1 MKNKTLV
8 FDFMW
13 ISVSAVLTA
22 IAVNFFFSA
31 TGLAPGGITGL
42 SIIFS
47 LISGAPVDI
56 TSLCISV
63 PLLVLGIVFLGK
75 NFGIKTLYIT
85 FATPLCMRLIPMVD
99 VTQYMIALPSY
110 IMLGIVA
117 LVGGLLVGS
126 AIGIALNRSCATGGT
141 DLIALLV
148 QHFIPFLKVPKI
160 LLVLDGSVVIASG
173 FINNDMMI
181 AVFSFLSLLIIIQ
194 TIKFYTEKKIAFPA
208 HV

>member
-1 MKNKTLV
+1 MKNKILIYDV
-8 FDFMW
+8 LW
-13 ISVSAVLTA
+13 ISVSAILTA

-56 TSLCISV
+56 TSLCISI
-63 PLLVLGIVFLGK
+63 PLLVLGIFILGK
-75 NFGIKTLYIT
+75 NFGMKTLYIT
-85 FATPLCMRLIPMVD
+85 FATPLCMRLIPMID
-99 VTQYMIALPSY
+99 VTQYMTFLPHY
-110 IMLGIVA
+110 IMLLFVA
-117 LVGGLLVGS
+117 IAGGLLVGS

-148 QHFIPFLKVPKI
+148 QYFIPILKVPKI
-160 LLVLDGSVVIASG
+160 LLVLDGGVVIASG

-181 AVFSFLSLLIIIQ
+181 AVFSFISLLIIIQ
-194 TIKFYTEKKIAFPA
+194 TIKFFTEKKIAAPSL
-208 HV
+208 